1 MDKIKQLDEKI
12 EQIRFYKLIGKTV
25 YIAIF
30 CLLIALV
37 LWICSNSM
45 MMQKDTLNTLNAQQ
59 QEINDLSVRITNV
72 ELLYQT
78 EQKSDTAGTQNPISL
93 SQGDRELIERVC
105 MAEAGNDLEG
115 NMAVATVIHDRATL
129 WNMQPIEVVT
139 ADSQFAKPRQGEL
152 YEESVQAVW
161 AVFDEGM
168 RATEENITHFHAEGT
183 SPYWAEDKQF
193 VCSRGG
199 NRFYR

>member
-1 MDKIKQLDEKI
+1 MSRRKWRKLRRQIK
-12 EQIRFYKLIGKTV
+12 G
-25 YIAIF
+25 A
-30 CLLIALV
+30 LLIAIAVLLV
-37 LWICSNSM
+37 CILGALGNVL
-45 MMQKDTLNTLNAQQ
+45 MMQTDTLNTLNDVNVNLERFETANEPGDQFTAEGEKIAVSQQ
-59 QEINDLSVRITNV
+59 KGLS
-72 ELLYQT
+72 
-78 EQKSDTAGTQNPISL
+78 SA
-93 SQGDRELIERVC
+93 DREYITRVC

-161 AVFDEGM
+161 SVFDEGM